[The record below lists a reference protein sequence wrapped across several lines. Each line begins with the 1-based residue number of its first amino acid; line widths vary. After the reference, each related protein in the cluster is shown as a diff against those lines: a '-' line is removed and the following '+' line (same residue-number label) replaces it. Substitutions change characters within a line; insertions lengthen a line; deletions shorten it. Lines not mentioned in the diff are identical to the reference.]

1 MIIRID
7 TDAATVHVQDG
18 SGSRAIPFSDPE
30 AFTVVSKAWLRVGWD
45 VKDVYRFTWL
55 GRPVIQL
62 PEDLVRLQEAV
73 FATKPDAIVET
84 GVAHGGSLVF
94 FASLCELAGH
104 GVVVGVD
111 IEIRPHN
118 RAAIEAHPLF
128 PRITLIEGDSTAAE
142 TFERVRDAVGR
153 AERVFVF
160 LDSNHTK
167 QHVLQE
173 LRLYGS
179 LVSAGSYLVAADS
192 IMSDVVGAPRTQ
204 PDWDVN
210 NPGAAVEEF
219 LAEEDRFVREEP
231 PRLFDESHVEGSV
244 SYWPGGW
251 LRRIR

>member
-7 TDAATVHVQDG
+7 TDAATVHVQEG
-18 SGSRAIPFSDPE
+18 TASRTIPFSDPE
-30 AFTVVSKAWLRVGWD
+30 AFAVVSKAWLRVGWD

-62 PEDLVRLQEAV
+62 PEDLLRLQEAV

-84 GVAHGGSLVF
+84 GIAHGGSLVF

-104 GVVVGVD
+104 GAVVGVD

-142 TFERVRDAVGR
+142 TFGRARDAVAG

-179 LVSAGSYLVAADS
+179 LVSVGSYLVVADS
-192 IMSDVVGAPRTQ
+192 IMSDVAGAPRTQ

-210 NPGAAVEEF
+210 NPGAAVDEF
-219 LAEEDRFVREEP
+219 LGEDDRFVREEP